1 METVKVNCYSGHTYA
16 ERPQSFQW
24 RGVEHEV
31 KEVVKAWREPVGR
44 CFKVRTG
51 DNKVFQLCYNEA
63 QDFWTALEI
72 LEEKP

>member
-1 METVKVNCYSGHTYA
+1 METAKVNCYSGHTYA

-24 RGVEHEV
+24 HGIEYEV
-31 KEVVKAWREPVGR
+31 KEVVKAWREPGGR

-51 DNKVFQLCYNEA
+51 DNKIFQLCYNEA

>member
-16 ERPQSFQW
+16 ERPQSFQR
-24 RGVEHEV
+24 RGIEHEV
-31 KEVVKAWREPVGR
+31 KEVVKAWQEPSGR

-51 DNKVFQLCYNEA
+51 DNKIFQLCYNEA

-72 LEEKP
+72 LEEKS